1 MKNWHKDS
9 IAYGLLLCVGIL
21 FYAKTLFGGFYPVP
35 TDTLVGMYHPWRDI
49 YAKEYPRGIPY
60 KNYLITDPVR
70 QQIPWRMLAIDTLK
84 KGNIPSYNPTAFAGS
99 PLAGNIQSGAFYPL
113 NILFFLFSFPVAW
126 SALIISQTVG
136 CLFFGFLFLRKLRL
150 SRMSSVFGAVSFAC
164 MGFSIA
170 WLTWGTMVSSFMW
183 VPLVLSGVIV
193 FGESVSAR
201 KKLLWAGIT
210 VCSIFSMIS
219 AGHSQIALYGI
230 GVALLFALWQRKT
243 QKKWNSFLWF
253 LGSLC
258 VGCVFAYPI
267 LQAAFG
273 TMMQSLRATSP
284 TLWNTEGFFIPF
296 IHLIGFFTPDYFG
309 NPSTLNY
316 SGVWNYGEMVGY
328 IGAGALLFAFFG
340 IFSGVSETVFWV
352 LLTALSLLFATDNP
366 VAKLPYTM
374 GIPIFSS
381 LQPTRLLSVIGLS
394 LSVLA
399 AYGLDY
405 AIGKN
410 TAFRKKGFFVPLI
423 IAIFYIALLVQAKF
437 SIFMSQEQGAVAFR
451 NTLLPAVIACAAIGI
466 FFGIRWMKDKQNKHK
481 VAMTVFLG
489 LLLVLHVFDLT
500 RFGWKFTP
508 FTDPAYFFPTSKVIS
523 YLASHQDGR
532 TVVLDDRIA
541 PPNTLAYYGIRTVGG
556 YDPLYPKEYAQFLSS
571 IDSGEYRPDVSFL
584 RIINPKNYSSSLFRY
599 LSPTYILSFEPIAGD
614 GFVEVM
620 KEGSTILTKNTSS
633 LPLVYFADSI
643 VYAQDTAVAI
653 QLMKQASQSA
663 YPAVVTGDVPWDR
676 GTEIARARILEQ
688 NMEGGNIRLQTQSDS
703 TGVLVVGE
711 MYAPKWSAS
720 IDGRKTDIARVNA
733 AFMGIM
739 VPSGAHTI
747 HFEYGL

>member
-1 MKNWHKDS
+1 MKDWHKDS
-9 IAYGLLLCVGIL
+9 ISYGLLLCIGIL
-21 FYAKTLFGGFYPVP
+21 FYVKTLFGGLYPVP

-49 YAKEYPRGIPY
+49 FVKEYPRGIPY

-70 QQIPWRMLAIDTLK
+70 QQIPWRKLAVDALK
-84 KGNIPSYNPTAFAGS
+84 KGSIPSYNPTAFAGS
-99 PLAGNIQSGAFYPL
+99 PLAGNIQSGAFYPI
-113 NILFFLFSFPVAW
+113 NILFFLFPFPIAW
-126 SALIISQTVG
+126 SGLIISQTIGSLIFAFV
-136 CLFFGFLFLRKLRL
+136 FLRKLHL
-150 SRMSSVFGAVSFAC
+150 SRMASVFGATSFAF
-164 MGFSIA
+164 MGFNIA

-183 VPLVLSGVIV
+183 VPLILSGILV
-193 FGESVSAR
+193 FGEKSSIR
-201 KKLLWAGIT
+201 KKLFWAGIT
-210 VCSIFSMIS
+210 VFSVFSMIS
-219 AGHSQIALYGI
+219 AGHSQIALYGV
-230 GVALLFALWQRKT
+230 GVALLFALWQSRTKKT
-243 QKKWNSFLWF
+243 WDSLLWL

-258 VGCVFAYPI
+258 VGCVLAYPI
-267 LQAAFG
+267 LQAVYG
-273 TMMQSLRATSP
+273 TIVQSLRGTSP
-284 TLWNTEGFFIPF
+284 TLWSVEGFFIPF
-296 IHLIGFFTPDYFG
+296 QHLIQFFIPDYFG
-309 NPSTLNY
+309 NPATLNY

-328 IGAGALLFAFFG
+328 IGAGALMFAFLG
-340 IFSGVSETVFWV
+340 IFSGLSDTVFWV
-352 LLTALSLLFATDNP
+352 LLTVFSLLFATDNP
-366 VAKLPYTM
+366 IAKLPYTT
-374 GIPIFSS
+374 GIPILSS

-394 LSVLA
+394 LCVLA

-405 AIGKN
+405 VVGKN
-410 TAFRKKGFFVPLI
+410 NVFRKKYI
-423 IAIFYIALLVQAKF
+423 IVSLVIAAFYGLLLVQAKF
-437 SIFMSQEQGAVAFR
+437 SVFMPKDQAAIAFR
-451 NTLLPAVIACAAIGI
+451 NTLLPAAIAYAAIGI
-466 FFGIRWMKDKQNKHK
+466 FVGIRRLKGNHTNR
-481 VAMTVFLG
+481 VLVTVLMG
-489 LLLVLHVFDLT
+489 SLLILNIFDLT

-508 FTDPAYFFPTSKVIS
+508 FTDPAYFFPTSKIIS
-523 YLASHQDGR
+523 YLTSHQDGR
-532 TVVLDDRIA
+532 AVVLDDRIA

-556 YDPLYPKEYAQFLSS
+556 YDPLYPKQYAQFLSS
-571 IDSGEYRPDVSFL
+571 IDNGRYSPDVSFL
-584 RIINPKNYSSSLFRY
+584 RIINPKNYTSSLFRY

>member
-9 IAYGLLLCVGIL
+9 IAYGFLLCVGIL

-49 YAKEYPRGIPY
+49 FAKEYPRGIPY

-70 QQIPWRMLAIDTLK
+70 QQIPWRKLAVDALK
-84 KGNIPSYNPTAFAGS
+84 KGSIPSYNPTAFAGS

-113 NILFFLFSFPVAW
+113 NFLFFLFPYPVAW
-126 SALIISQTVG
+126 SALIIAQTFG

-150 SRMSSVFGAVSFAC
+150 SRMSSVFGAVSFAF

-193 FGESVSAR
+193 FGEYVSAR

-210 VCSIFSMIS
+210 VCSIFAIIS

-230 GVALLFALWQRKT
+230 GVALLFALWQRKI
-243 QKKWNSFLWF
+243 QKTWNSLIWF

-258 VGCVFAYPI
+258 VGCMLAYPI
-267 LQAAFG
+267 LQSAFD

-296 IHLIGFFTPDYFG
+296 VHLIGFFAPDYFG

-340 IFSGVSETVFWV
+340 ICSGVSETVFWV
-352 LLTALSLLFATDNP
+352 LLIALSLLFATDNP
-366 VAKLPYTM
+366 VAKLPYIL

-399 AYGLDY
+399 AYGLEY
-405 AIGKN
+405 AVGKN
-410 TAFRKKGFFVPLI
+410 TAFRRNGILVPMILVTLY
-423 IAIFYIALLVQAKF
+423 IAILVQAKF
-437 SIFMSQEQGAVAFR
+437 SVFMTQDQATIAFR
-451 NTLLPAVIACAAIGI
+451 NTLLPATIACAAIGI
-466 FFGIRWMKDKQNKHK
+466 FFGIRWIIGRHKQKT
-481 VAMTVFLG
+481 AMTIFLS

-508 FTDPAYFFPTSKVIS
+508 FTDPAYFFPTSKIIS

-556 YDPLYPKEYAQFLSS
+556 YDPLYPKQYAQFLSS
-571 IDSGEYRPDVSFL
+571 IDSGKYSQEVSFL
-584 RIINPKNYSSSLFRY
+584 RIINPKNYTSSLFRY
-599 LSPTYILSFEPIAGD
+599 LSPTYILSFEPITGD

-620 KEGSTILTKNTSS
+620 KEGSTILSKNTSS

-643 VYAQDTAVAI
+643 VYAKDHMDAI
-653 QLMKQASQSA
+653 ELMKQSSQSA
-663 YPAVVTGDVPWDR
+663 YPAVVVGDVPWDR
-676 GTEIARARILEQ
+676 GTGITRARILEQ
-688 NMEGGNIRLQTQSDS
+688 NMEEGTIQLHTKSDHA
-703 TGVLVVGE
+703 GVLVVGE
-711 MYAPKWSAS
+711 MYAPKWSAF
-720 IDGRKTDIARVNA
+720 IDGRNTDIARVNA
-733 AFMGIM
+733 IFMGIM
-739 VPSGAHTI
+739 VPPGIHTI
-747 HFEYGL
+747 RFEYRL